1 MVLSYEGL
9 CTLLPLSRRGF
20 RFGHLLEGG
29 LTMSVIT
36 AFLASLL
43 YVVDIVLTL
52 YIWALIIGAVISWL
66 IAFDVINTHNR
77 LVQVVGDFLYRITE
91 PALKRL
97 RRYIPPVGGLD
108 LTPLVLILIIVF
120 LQKFLHSLVF

>member
-1 MVLSYEGL
+1 
-9 CTLLPLSRRGF
+9 
-20 RFGHLLEGG
+20 
-29 LTMSVIT
+29 MSVIT